1 MNCPFHLHCTIACKA
16 VFLKLN
22 PIPGLTTRI
31 LLIFSF
37 SVLLISCK
45 TKGKVQDSKTSGNY
59 AKSIGGKAFD
69 EAFYEGNKQMILGN
83 HNEAVKKFKECV
95 TLNDHSA
102 TASYLLAKEYNAL
115 RQYDISVGYARAAV
129 KLDPTNVWYRK
140 LLADNLTH
148 TGGSEEAGAVYEYIG
163 DKFETYEADYFD
175 AAGQYMIAKKPN
187 DALRCLDKLEKK
199 KGVSEEVSFRKED
212 IFIRLNNKEK
222 AIAEIQKL
230 IRTYPKETRYR
241 VALAEILYNFKEE
254 DKAMKELESLLAAD
268 PSSSEAHML
277 LANIYRSKGQFEK
290 SFEELK
296 LVFKNPD
303 ADTKQ
308 KTQVLN
314 SYIPLTGMNP
324 TLRMQALEL
333 TGILVETNPDDE
345 ACNMVAGDVYY
356 SCEKYA
362 EARAQYLKAS
372 VKNKGNANLWQNLIL
387 CEDQL
392 KLYTEAKAHADEAVE
407 AFPNQAQFYYY
418 KAYYAYR
425 LKQYAEAAATAKNG
439 YDLGSENPS
448 LTIQLLTVLG
458 DASNALKKYAE
469 SDEAYE
475 KILSLDPNNFLTLN
489 NYAYFLALRNEKL
502 EKAESMSKK
511 CLELDPNNATYLDT
525 YAWVLYAQKRYA
537 DARTAAEK
545 ALSTQPND
553 ATLNEHLGDI
563 YYRMNDVANALKYWQ
578 KAKENGGNS
587 DELNKKIQLKKLP
600 E

>member
-1 MNCPFHLHCTIACKA
+1 M
-16 VFLKLN
+16 
-22 PIPGLTTRI
+22 TTRFI
-31 LLIFSF
+31 LFF
-37 SVLLISCK
+37 SVAVLLVSCK
-45 TKGKVQDSKTSGNY
+45 TKSKAGKTTASDNY
-59 AKSIGGKAFD
+59 AKSIGEKAFA

-95 TLNDHSA
+95 TLNDRSA
-102 TASYLLAKEYNAL
+102 AASYLLAKEYNAL
-115 RQYDISVGYARAAV
+115 RQYDMSVGYARAAV
-129 KLDPTNVWYRK
+129 KLDPANVWYRK

-148 TGGSEEAGAVYEYIG
+148 TGGNEEAGSVYEYIG

-212 IFIRLNNKEK
+212 IFIRVNNKEK

-230 IRTYPKETRYR
+230 IRTYPRETRYR

-254 DKAMKELESLLAAD
+254 EKAMAELQAILSTEPAS
-268 PSSSEAHML
+268 PEAHML

-296 LVFKNPD
+296 LVFKNPE

-308 KTQVLN
+308 KIQVL
-314 SYIPLTGMNP
+314 SGYIPLTGMNP
-324 TLRMQALEL
+324 AMRMQALEL
-333 TGILVETNPDDE
+333 TGILVHTHPDDD
-345 ACNMVAGDVYY
+345 ACNLIAGDVYY
-356 SCEKYA
+356 NCEKFK
-362 EARAQYLKAS
+362 EAREQYIKAIE
-372 VKNKGNANLWQNLIL
+372 KNKGNTNLWQNLIL

-392 KLYTEAKAHADEAVE
+392 KMYTEAKAHADEAVE
-407 AFPNQAQFYYY
+407 AFPNQPQYYYY

-425 LKQYAEAAATAKNG
+425 LKQYAEAATTAKTG
-439 YDLGSENPS
+439 YDLGTDNPT

-469 SDEAYE
+469 SDDAYE
-475 KILSLDPNNFLTLN
+475 KILALDPNNFLTLN

-502 EKAESMSKK
+502 EQAESMSKK
-511 CLELDPNNATYLDT
+511 CLEFDAVNATYLDT
-525 YAWVLYAQKRYA
+525 YAWVLFARKRYA
-537 DARTAAEK
+537 EARVAAEK
-545 ALSTQPND
+545 ALGTQPND
-553 ATLNEHLGDI
+553 PTLNEHLGDI
-563 YYRMNDVANALKYWQ
+563 CYRLNDTANALKYWQ
-578 KAKENGGNS
+578 KARENGGDS
-587 DELNKKIQLKKLP
+587 ESLNKKIQTKKLP